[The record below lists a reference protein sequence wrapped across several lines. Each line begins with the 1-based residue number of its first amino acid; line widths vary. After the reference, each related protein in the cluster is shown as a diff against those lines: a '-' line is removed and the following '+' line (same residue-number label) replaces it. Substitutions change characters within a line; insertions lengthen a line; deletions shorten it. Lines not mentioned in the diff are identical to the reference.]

1 MKRYAAVLCAAAVIA
16 LSGLTACKGFV
27 STDSVTEELPT
38 VSSTAPHVTT
48 TTEKTATPSQKTKPA
63 APESMALA
71 DLPYW
76 EKADAFRIS
85 HTTSPPF
92 KAATLHKGTKEYET
106 LYALLQRTEGAY
118 LHKTHEGL
126 YGGFIPIFVCQGD
139 KRLDRIAVSVK
150 DDGQFSTDTQREA
163 SENKQVT
170 GKYASLYAMPQDV
183 AEEIRTFLK
192 SLEYTEEL

>member
-1 MKRYAAVLCAAAVIA
+1 MKRYAAVLGAAAVIA

-38 VSSTAPHVTT
+38 VSTTAPHVGT
-48 TTEKTATPSQKTKPA
+48 TTEKTTAPSQKTKPA

-118 LHKTHEGL
+118 LHKTHKGL
-126 YGGFIPIFVCQGD
+126 CGGFIPIFVCQGD
-139 KRLDRIAVSVK
+139 
-150 DDGQFSTDTQREA
+150 
-163 SENKQVT
+163 N
-170 GKYASLYAMPQDV
+170 
-183 AEEIRTFLK
+183 
-192 SLEYTEEL
+192 

>member
-1 MKRYAAVLCAAAVIA
+1 MKRYAAVLCAAAIIA
-16 LSGLTACKGFV
+16 LSGLAACKDFV

-38 VSSTAPHVTT
+38 VSTAAPHVGT
-48 TTEKTATPSQKTKPA
+48 TTEKTTVSSQKTKPA

-71 DLPYW
+71 ELPYW
-76 EKADAFRIS
+76 EKADAIRIS

-92 KAATLHKGTKEYET
+92 KAVTLHKGTKEYET

-150 DDGQFSTDTQREA
+150 DEGQFSTDTQREA

-192 SLEYTEEL
+192 SLEYTEDI